1 MRIDD
6 IQFRI
11 VQKQAELEEKKWW
24 RDHFIA
30 RRNEMRKRNAPTGI
44 TTRYDLDL
52 VDVIEKIN
60 LINIELWDLQDRLLE
75 PV

>member
-11 VQKQAELEEKKWW
+11 MQKQADLEEKEWW
-24 RDHFIA
+24 RDHFIN
-30 RRNEMRKRNAPTGI
+30 RRSEMRKRNASPAI
-44 TTRYDLDL
+44 LRRYDLDL
-52 VDVIEKIN
+52 MDVIEKIN
-60 LINIELWDLQDRLLE
+60 LINIELGDLRDRLLE

>member
-11 VQKQAELEEKKWW
+11 MQKQADLEEKKWW
-24 RDHFIA
+24 RDHFFN
-30 RRNEMRKRNAPTGI
+30 RRSEMRKRNAPPAI
-44 TTRYDLDL
+44 LRRYDLDL
-52 VDVIEKIN
+52 MDVIEKIN
-60 LINIELWDLQDRLLE
+60 LINIELDDLRDRLLE

>member
-11 VQKQAELEEKKWW
+11 TQKRAKIEEKKWW
-24 RDHFIA
+24 RDHYIS
-30 RRNEMRKRNAPTGI
+30 RSSEMRRRNAPLSI
-44 TTRYDLDL
+44 IRRYDLDL
-52 VDVIEKIN
+52 MDVVKKIN
-60 LINIELWDLQDRLLE
+60 LLNIELYDLQDQLLE